1 MLNAGAYTVSVTPEE
16 NFRWSDGLDPAG
28 DGGTDAV
35 EFTFTVDKKAI
46 IIDWTSAILQQVY
59 DGSARVVTG
68 YVISSKCGTDDI
80 DVDFTYTANAGA
92 SLTEGK
98 VVNVGTYTVTA
109 TNKKGGKSDNYK
121 LDGNV
126 SLTNNGF
133 EITPFKISAP
143 AMNDA
148 SASLTFGKDTVKSFA
163 FNDYTSS
170 VTGFDWSDVLN
181 VSVVGAWK
189 FGDSKNLTTL
199 ITQARSY
206 SVLQRKRRLRLPT
219 RERTRSN
226 SL

>member
-1 MLNAGAYTVSVTPEE
+1 MDER
-16 NFRWSDGLDPAG
+16 NFAASLRRFCSCL
-28 DGGTDAV
+28 
-35 EFTFTVDKKAI
+35 
-46 IIDWTSAILQQVY
+46 
-59 DGSARVVTG
+59 TG

-189 FGDSKNLTTL
+189 FGGFEKSHNVNYTSAFVFGSATEA
-199 ITQARSY
+199 TFTFANAGTY
-206 SVLQRKRRLRLPT
+206 SFEFVISNGNFVWVQGTK
-219 RERTRSN
+219 TRS
-226 SL
+226 SARTAGPLKL